1 MKKVLSILLVV
12 IILMSTL
19 VSCKIDDLIQKTTT
33 STTSTT
39 STTAT
44 TSTTTTTTTNNESPL
59 DPPEE
64 DKYSKGLE
72 FTLNDDGE
80 SYSLTGI
87 GTCTDV
93 DIVIPSTYNGLPVT
107 NIADAAF
114 AAVDLETGE
123 ILYSSIT
130 SITIPDS
137 VISIGNY
144 VFFYCISLTSIEIPN
159 SVTTIGNQVF
169 FGCISLTSI
178 EIPNSVTTIGS
189 GAFSFCLS
197 LSSIVIGESVTSIG
211 DSAFGMCTS
220 LASVVIGK
228 SVTNIGDNA
237 FNGCYSLIEVINKS
251 SLNIAVGSSDY
262 GNVGYYAKCIITD
275 ESQSAIKIVD
285 DCIFYDDGIDIYLVK
300 YMGSDT
306 EIVLPEYDGGK
317 EYGIW
322 NYAFYDDEITS
333 IIIPDSVTS
342 IGNYAFMLCT
352 SLTTVTIP
360 DSVISIGDYAFY
372 ACLSLTSVVIGKS
385 VTSISDYAFVLSSS
399 IIEVINK
406 SSLDIV
412 AGSISNGYV
421 ASNAK
426 YVITDG
432 SESGIKI
439 EGDYVFYD
447 NGAEVYLVKYLGNDT
462 EVTLP
467 EYDGGKE
474 YGVYGRAFDI
484 VDNEITTINIPNSVT
499 IFDEYVFYNCSS
511 LTNINFEGT
520 IEQWNDI
527 EKNSHWDYTLGEY
540 TIYCTDGEIPPS
552 AQ

>member
-12 IILMSTL
+12 IVLMSNL
-19 VSCKIDDLIQKTTT
+19 VSCKIDDLIQKT
-33 STTSTT
+33 TTSTT

-93 DIVIPSTYNGLPVT
+93 DIVIPSAYNDLPVT

-123 ILYSSIT
+123 FIESPIISVV
-130 SITIPDS
+130 IPNS
-137 VISIGNY
+137 VISIGNAAFAACTYLKY
-144 VFFYCISLTSIEIPN
+144 VEIPD
-159 SVTTIGNQVF
+159 
-169 FGCISLTSI
+169 
-178 EIPNSVTTIGS
+178 
-189 GAFSFCLS
+189 
-197 LSSIVIGESVTSIG
+197 SVTSIG
-211 DSAFGMCTS
+211 ESVFGFCTS
-220 LASVVIGK
+220 LASIDIPDSVTSIASGAFSACFSLTSVVIGN
-228 SVTNIGDNA
+228 SVNSIDDDA
-237 FNGCYSLIEVINKS
+237 FASCNSLVEVINKS
-251 SLNIAVGSSDY
+251 SLNIVAGSSDY
-262 GNVGYYAKCIITD
+262 GNVAYYAKHVISD

-285 DCIFYDDGIDIYLVK
+285 DCVFYDDGIEVYFIK
-300 YMGSDT
+300 YIGDDT
-306 EIVLPEYDGGK
+306 DVVIPEYDGGK
-317 EYGIW
+317 EYGVW
-322 NYAFYDDEITS
+322 NYAFGFDTEITS
-333 IIIPDSVTS
+333 VIIPDSVTS
-342 IGNYAFMLCT
+342 IGDYAFFECT
-352 SLTTVTIP
+352 SLTSIVIGDSVTSIGDFAFAMCHLRTVTIP
-360 DSVISIGDYAFY
+360 DSVTSIGDAAFLG
-372 ACLSLTSVVIGKS
+372 CISLTSVVIGES
-385 VTSISDYAFVLSSS
+385 VTSISDSAFILDNS

-426 YVITDG
+426 YIVTDG
-432 SESGIKI
+432 SPSGIKI

-447 NGAEVYLVKYLGNDT
+447 NGTDVYLVKYLGNDT

-474 YGVYGRAFDI
+474 YAIFGYAFDI

-499 IFDEYVFYNCSS
+499 IFDEYAFYNCSS